1 MTGLL
6 PQCPMI
12 IGHRGARGER
22 PENTLEGIR
31 HAFSVGCDMVEIDV
45 QLTRDGVAVVVH
57 DATLNPD
64 LTRTEG
70 GAWVDL
76 PIAIGSLTASDV
88 TRYNIGKARP
98 GSATARRFPDQLP
111 LPGAQIPSLP
121 EVLALTRETSGR
133 LLIELK
139 NDPDVDPGGQ
149 LAAALSARA
158 AADVAAA
165 SLADRVVFQ
174 SFDWR
179 ILRHL
184 RGIIPETELS
194 ALSCKK
200 EIGPPGNVFKGSPWL
215 DGYAEVALASGVSSA
230 VAAAGWDYWAPN
242 AADLDGRELSNAQAH
257 GLRIL
262 AWTVNDPVE
271 IDQVCDAK
279 VFGIITDVPS
289 RVRSRLSMR
298 GL

>member
-1 MTGLL
+1 MTGPL
-6 PQCPMI
+6 PQRPMI

-64 LTRTEG
+64 LTRTAG
-70 GAWVDL
+70 GGWVDT
-76 PIAIGSLTASDV
+76 PIAIGTLTAGDV
-88 TRYNIGKARP
+88 SGYEIGKVRP
-98 GSATARRFPDQLP
+98 ASATARRFPDQLP
-111 LPGAQIPSLP
+111 LSAAQIPTLP
-121 EVLALTRETSGR
+121 EVLALARETQGR

-139 NDPDVDPGGQ
+139 NNPDVDPEGQ
-149 LAAALSARA
+149 LALALSARA

-179 ILRHL
+179 TLRHL
-184 RGIIPETELS
+184 RCMTPETELS
-194 ALSCKK
+194 ALTCKQDNDA
-200 EIGPPGNVFKGSPWL
+200 PGNVFNDSPWL
-215 DGYAEVALASGVSSA
+215 DGYAEVALSSGVSSA

-242 AADLDGRELSNAQAH
+242 AADLDGHELSNAQAQ

-262 AWTVNDPVE
+262 AWTVNDPAE

-289 RVRSRLSMR
+289 RVRSRLMMR